1 MKTSSV
7 YVNERENIAEAMN
20 LNEDKLSTIC
30 DKVVDKYSKHPL
42 SAPSLFLQMIIEECD
57 TVDEVALAIYL
68 IMKSRNEQQ
77 NPLEKLLAG
86 LMSSNEE

>member
-1 MKTSSV
+1 MKPSSV
-7 YVNERENIAEAMN
+7 YVHERKNSAEAMN
-20 LNEDKLSTIC
+20 LNEDKLRRIC
-30 DKVVDKYSKHPL
+30 NKVVDKYSKHPL
-42 SAPSLFLQMIIEECD
+42 SASSLFLQMIIEECD

-86 LMSSNEE
+86 LMSSDEE

>member
-1 MKTSSV
+1 MKPSSV
-7 YVNERENIAEAMN
+7 YVHERKNSAEAMN
-20 LNEDKLSTIC
+20 LNEDKIRRIC
-30 DKVVDKYSKHPL
+30 NKVVEEYSKHPL
-42 SAPSLFLQMIIEECD
+42 SALSLFLQMIIEECD

-86 LMSSNEE
+86 LMSSDEE